1 MIEEGAE
8 QPPQQSEPASAT
20 SDDMAEALAAVKA
33 SSPSLGAAIDA
44 AGVTPG
50 ELAGAHDRAT
60 SDEPD
65 AAKHSPDEGAERG

>member
-1 MIEEGAE
+1 
-8 QPPQQSEPASAT
+8 
-20 SDDMAEALAAVKA
+20 MAEALKAVKA

-44 AGVTPG
+44 AGVTPD

-65 AAKHSPDEGAERG
+65 AAKPAPDERAEQG